1 MLLGCRI
8 YILSHNLKMNGNDPR
23 YLSLRRKLD
32 EFNYTQTLHPDSIN
46 LVERLFK
53 DQMQVLD

>member
-1 MLLGCRI
+1 
-8 YILSHNLKMNGNDPR
+8 MNGNDPR

-32 EFNYTQTLHPDSIN
+32 EFNYTQTLHPDSIS

-53 DQMQVLD
+53 DQMQVLDEI